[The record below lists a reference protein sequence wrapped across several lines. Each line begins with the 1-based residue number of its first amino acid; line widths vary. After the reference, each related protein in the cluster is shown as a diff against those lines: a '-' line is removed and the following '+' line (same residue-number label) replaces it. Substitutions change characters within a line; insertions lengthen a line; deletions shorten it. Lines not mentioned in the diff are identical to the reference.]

1 MIKLHTIL
9 PFDSKI
15 VYIKRVK
22 QITSFF
28 IMNKTSKI
36 MQRILQVDN
45 FQNVACVCANWKE
58 FMEELS
64 EWGVYGCAKID
75 FDDEELDTNILDK
88 FILSENGYERTGDD
102 WNLIYQSGEVL
113 A

>member
-1 MIKLHTIL
+1 
-9 PFDSKI
+9 
-15 VYIKRVK
+15 
-22 QITSFF
+22 
-28 IMNKTSKI
+28 